1 MCHGVFVHP
10 LSNVP
15 GAGFGRDPGCL
26 RPIRMSDMMTD
37 TPSSDV
43 EALLSILDLEQLEI
57 NLFRGRS
64 GNPGGGRVFGGQ
76 VVAQALVAARRTV
89 PPERV
94 SHSLHGY
101 FLLGGDPTIPII
113 YDVERIRDGRTFTTR
128 RVVAIQHGRAIFS
141 MAVSFHEDEDGM
153 QHQITMPEVPM
164 PEDLPPD
171 DVWRERL
178 LKRFPEA
185 ATRGWMTMRPL
196 EVRPTGLD
204 PTYLGTAAEA
214 SPSVWVRARGPLPD
228 DLPTHQAVLAFA
240 SDFSLL
246 QAALLRHGRSVFDR
260 DLQVASLDHALW
272 FHRAFRADEWLLYS
286 QESPAAFGARG
297 FCRGEFFTRDG
308 VLVASAAQEGLM
320 RRTQKK

>member
-1 MCHGVFVHP
+1 
-10 LSNVP
+10 
-15 GAGFGRDPGCL
+15 
-26 RPIRMSDMMTD
+26 MTD

-89 PPERV
+89 EAARV

-128 RVVAIQHGRAIFS
+128 RVVAIQHGKAIFS
-141 MAVSFHEDEDGM
+141 MAVSFEIEEAGLE
-153 QHQITMPEVPM
+153 HQSTMPDVPM

-171 DVWRERL
+171 EVWRARL
-178 LKRFPEA
+178 LERFPEA
-185 ATRGWMTMRPL
+185 ARRDWMAIKPL
-196 EVRPTGLD
+196 EIRPISLEPAYLGSPGVRPSL
-204 PTYLGTAAEA
+204 
-214 SPSVWVRARGPLPD
+214 WVRARTTLPD
-228 DLPTHQAVLAFA
+228 DLPTHQAFLAFA

-246 QAALLRHGRSVFDR
+246 QAALLPHGRSVFDR

-272 FHRAFRADEWLLYS
+272 FHRPFRADDWLLYS
-286 QESPAAFGARG
+286 QESPAAFGSRG

-308 VLVASAAQEGLM
+308 ILVASAAQEGLM
-320 RRTQKK
+320 RNITPK